1 MFFCG
6 TLFRSWVSQRLNN
19 FHMFHK
25 VGNKFVLMNMSAT
38 IDQLLL
44 IVTWPVQ
51 LYLQDDKLVETVP
64 CILTTNLRTGSADLL
79 AFLKRIHS
87 PSVDKWF
94 VHW

>member
-1 MFFCG
+1 
-6 TLFRSWVSQRLNN
+6 
-19 FHMFHK
+19 MFHK